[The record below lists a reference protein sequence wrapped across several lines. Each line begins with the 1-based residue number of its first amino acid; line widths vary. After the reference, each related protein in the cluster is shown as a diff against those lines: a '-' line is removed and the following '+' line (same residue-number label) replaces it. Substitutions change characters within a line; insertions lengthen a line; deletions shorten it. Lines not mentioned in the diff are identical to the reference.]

1 MKIRALILLPFL
13 VCSSLI
19 VAKAQTSTTLQAGV
33 PIERTLGPGQVH
45 EFTVSTK
52 ANSLV
57 QLVVEQ
63 KGIDVIVKIS
73 SPDGKALS
81 ECDTPNGTQGNEQ
94 ISFMAKESG
103 KYSISVSPLNK
114 DETTSGQ
121 YEIKLIEAREAT
133 EEEIEASKNRE
144 TAKAKGIALLLE
156 LRDAIS
162 QMRSPHTRINAQLT
176 AANLL
181 KDTDEKSANKYLSD
195 AVADLKQLL
204 TAANPDNEDDTD
216 EAMMEYSSLSQLR
229 NDVIRAMAET
239 DPEAALSF
247 LHSTTPRYSPYGGP
261 REIVN
266 QESALELSIA
276 DEIGRKDPNRAM
288 QIARQNLKK
297 AYSPSL
303 LNTASQLSEKNHEL
317 ATELVHDVASKL
329 LSEDKLMAN
338 AEATNLAIALMGY
351 YNAGNRQTQPTDGPN
366 SYQLATVAVQSLN
379 AGLLSEQEYKQ
390 LVQKMLRE
398 VLSFNVPANRI
409 YDGSAGAVWTMMAG
423 LKSLG
428 DELDKVVSGS
438 SAALTKKQADVI
450 GNFTN
455 PYVNQFQEFQN
466 AVANNP
472 VEAALE
478 SIEKAPPELREQ
490 LYIALATREGTNG
503 DVNAAKQILKEHVT
517 NPYQRA
523 QVLQTIE
530 QQQIEHAMSSG
541 KIEEALKNIAA
552 MRTPGE
558 RAGQLVQL
566 AGQIGP
572 GQKRATALSLLEQA
586 RGLLPASPQAE
597 DQEQMGAL
605 LEIAKAYSPYDSK
618 RSFEII
624 DPLIEQFN
632 ELCTAARML
641 EGFGLQS
648 FDNDELDMQNEGS
661 LALITQQMSDV
672 LGSLALINFDRAKA
686 ASDKLRLPEV
696 RLHIHLQIAEQTIT
710 GGSSKNEPLQE

>member
-19 VAKAQTSTTLQAGV
+19 VAKAQTAATLQPGV

-45 EFTVSTK
+45 EFAVSTK

-63 KGIDVIVKIS
+63 KGIDVVVKIS
-73 SPDGKALS
+73 SPAGKALT
-81 ECDTPNGTQGNEQ
+81 ECDTPNGAEGNEQ
-94 ISFMAKESG
+94 ISFLATESG
-103 KYSISVSPLNK
+103 KYSVSISPLNK

-121 YEIKLIEAREAT
+121 YQIKLIEAREAT
-133 EEEIEASKNRE
+133 EEEIEAGKNRE
-144 TAKAKGIALLLE
+144 TAKAKGITLLLD

-204 TAANPDNEDDTD
+204 AAANPDNEDDTD
-216 EAMMEYSSLSQLR
+216 NSMMEYSSLSQLR
-229 NDVIRAMAET
+229 NDVIRALAET
-239 DPEAALSF
+239 DPEAALDF
-247 LHSTTPRYSPYGGP
+247 LHSTTPKYSPYGGP
-261 REIVN
+261 RELVN

-276 DEIGRKDPNRAM
+276 DEIGRKDPNRAV

-303 LNTASQLSEKNHEL
+303 LNTASQLADKNHEL
-317 ATELVHDVASKL
+317 ASELVHDIAGKL
-329 LSEDKLMAN
+329 LGEDKLTAN
-338 AEATNLAIALMGY
+338 VEAANLAIALTGY
-351 YNAGNRQTQPTDGPN
+351 YNAGNKQAEPTNGPN
-366 SYQLATVAVQSLN
+366 PTPIITVQN
-379 AGLLSEQEYKQ
+379 FNTGLLSEQEYKQ

-398 VLSFNVPANRI
+398 VLSFNVPVNRS
-409 YDGSAGAVWTMMAG
+409 YDASAGAVWTMMAG

-428 DELDKVVSGS
+428 DELDKVVTGS
-438 SAALTKKQADVI
+438 TAALNKKQTDII
-450 GNFTN
+450 GNFAN
-455 PYVNQFQEFQN
+455 PYVNQYQEFQN

-490 LYIALATREGTNG
+490 LYIMLATREGSNG

-523 QVLQTIE
+523 QVLQSIE
-530 QQQIEHAMSSG
+530 HQQIEHAMSSG

-552 MRTPGE
+552 MRTPSE

-605 LEIAKAYSPYDSK
+605 LEIARAFSPYDSK

-624 DPLIEQFN
+624 DPLIDQFN

-648 FDNDELDMQNEGS
+648 FDNDELDMQNEGT
-661 LALITQQMSDV
+661 LAVITQQMSDV

-710 GGSSKNEPLQE
+710 GGKE

>member
-13 VCSSLI
+13 ICSSLI
-19 VAKAQTSTTLQAGV
+19 VAKAQSSTTLQPGV

-45 EFTVSTK
+45 EFTVNTK
-52 ANSLV
+52 ANSVV

-63 KGIDVIVKIS
+63 KGIDVLVKIS
-73 SPDGKALS
+73 SPGGKPLT
-81 ECDTPNGTQGNEQ
+81 ECDTPNGAEGNEQ
-94 ISFMAKESG
+94 ISFLATESG
-103 KYSISVSPLNK
+103 KYSVSITPLNK
-114 DETTSGQ
+114 DDNTSGQ
-121 YEIKLIEAREAT
+121 YQINLIEAREAT

-176 AANLL
+176 AADLL

-204 TAANPDNEDDTD
+204 AAANPENEDDTD
-216 EAMMEYSSLSQLR
+216 ESMMDYSSLSQLR
-229 NDVIRAMAET
+229 NDVIRALAET
-239 DPEAALSF
+239 DPDAALDF
-247 LHSTTPRYSPYGGP
+247 LHATTPKYSPYGGP
-261 REIVN
+261 KELVN
-266 QESALELSIA
+266 QESVLELSIA
-276 DEIGRKDPNRAM
+276 DEIGRKDPNRAVK
-288 QIARQNLKK
+288 IARQNLKK
-297 AYSPSL
+297 GYSPSL
-303 LNTASQLSEKNHEL
+303 LNTASQLAEKNHEL
-317 ATELVHDVASKL
+317 ATELVHDIAGKL
-329 LSEDKLMAN
+329 LGEDKLAAN
-338 AEATNLAIALMGY
+338 IEAANLAIALMSY
-351 YNAGNRQTQPTDGPN
+351 YHGGNKQGQPMDGPN
-366 SYQLATVAVQSLN
+366 PMAVVAAQNLHT
-379 AGLLSEQEYKQ
+379 GLLSEPEYKQ

-398 VLSFNVPANRI
+398 VLSFTIPTNRT
-409 YDGSAGAVWTMMAG
+409 YEASAGAVWSMMAG
-423 LKSLG
+423 LKALG
-428 DELDKVVSGS
+428 DELDTVVSGS
-438 SAALTKKQADVI
+438 SAALTKKQADII

-455 PYVNQFQEFQN
+455 PYANQYQEFQN

-490 LYIALATREGTNG
+490 LYIALATREGNNG

-541 KIEEALKNIAA
+541 KIEEALKSIGA
-552 MRTPGE
+552 MRTPSE

-566 AGQIGP
+566 VAQIGP

-586 RGLLPASPQAE
+586 RGLLPQSPQAA

-605 LEIAKAYSPYDSK
+605 LEIARAFSPYDSK

-648 FDNDELDMQNEGS
+648 FDNDELDMQNEGT
-661 LALITQQMSDV
+661 LAVITQQMSDV

-686 ASDKLRLPEV
+686 TSDKLRLPEV

-710 GGSSKNEPLQE
+710 GGSSKNELLQE